1 MKDAMEFHESPYTV
15 VAATSPRYPTR
26 LRSVRDR
33 PLLLYVKGKLPPS
46 DEKSLAIVGSREA
59 SREGLTAAFEVAAAV
74 AASGH
79 PVVSGLATG
88 TDTAAHN
95 GALSV
100 GGVTVA
106 VMGTGIDLVY
116 PRDNAALAQRIA
128 EAGAVVSQ
136 FAPGQRPSRTTF
148 PARNAVIAGL
158 ADASLL
164 IELKERSGTRIE
176 ADQTLLQG
184 KPVWLW
190 GPIMRRAQWAHQFAE
205 HPGVSFVDS
214 IDEVINALSG

>member
-1 MKDAMEFHESPYTV
+1 
-15 VAATSPRYPTR
+15 
-26 LRSVRDR
+26 
-33 PLLLYVKGKLPPS
+33 
-46 DEKSLAIVGSREA
+46 
-59 SREGLTAAFEVAAAV
+59 
-74 AASGH
+74 
-79 PVVSGLATG
+79 
-88 TDTAAHN
+88 
-95 GALSV
+95 
-100 GGVTVA
+100 
-106 VMGTGIDLVY
+106 MGTGIDLVY